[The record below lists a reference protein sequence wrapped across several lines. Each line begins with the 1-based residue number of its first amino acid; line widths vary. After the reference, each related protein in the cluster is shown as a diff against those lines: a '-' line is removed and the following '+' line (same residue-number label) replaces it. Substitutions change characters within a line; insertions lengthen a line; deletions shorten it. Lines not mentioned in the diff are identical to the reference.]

1 MESQTGASYTKRSHS
16 GESMTVMTPA
26 AHAKPVPKHD
36 HLWVLAVVAAAV
48 LAEVWASWV
57 GIGAMSGFP
66 RIDDVPTDWVL
77 AVAVEA
83 YWGYALFAWLAA
95 APGPRSRT
103 MAMWSCAVVFALS
116 LVSQVSYHELTAP
129 AGATPGRRFVIGF
142 ASALPVVILG
152 LIAILVH
159 LRHVDR
165 AEAAEAA
172 ERERMVTAE
181 AERIAAEAAERAQA
195 EAAAADDRTALRAEL
210 DAARAAQENAQ
221 ADLQTARA
229 ELSRMA
235 AKTETL
241 TRKLAAATKPKRAP
255 VSDSRTSKSTPE
267 NAQAEDLSTELRALK
282 AFDEHPELRAPRMG
296 GELARELGVS
306 PATGRRLHARLT
318 AQDRSGE
325 PLTERS
331 AERPDERSGERS

>member
-1 MESQTGASYTKRSHS
+1 MDG
-16 GESMTVMTPA
+16 MTAP
-26 AHAKPVPKHD
+26 AHAKPASKHD
-36 HLWVLAVVAAAV
+36 HLWVLAVVAVAV

-142 ASALPVVILG
+142 ASALPVVILA

-159 LRHVDR
+159 LRHLDR
-165 AEAAEAA
+165 EEAAETE
-172 ERERMVTAE
+172 EREHVAAASAQREATEASELDALRAEIEATQKALATAQSERADAQRTAQE
-181 AERIAAEAAERAQA
+181 ATAKAEVMERKLAVARARSARTEKGANAPRSKRADPRATEVPNDVDAQA
-195 EAAAADDRTALRAEL
+195 EALSILANEPGISGAKLGPRVGMSARWGQLFLKGLATTGAD
-210 DAARAAQENAQ
+210 
-221 ADLQTARA
+221 
-229 ELSRMA
+229 
-235 AKTETL
+235 
-241 TRKLAAATKPKRAP
+241 
-255 VSDSRTSKSTPE
+255 PE
-267 NAQAEDLSTELRALK
+267 
-282 AFDEHPELRAPRMG
+282 G
-296 GELARELGVS
+296 GES
-306 PATGRRLHARLT
+306 
-318 AQDRSGE
+318 
-325 PLTERS
+325 
-331 AERPDERSGERS
+331 

>member
-1 MESQTGASYTKRSHS
+1 MSQMGVSYPERVGSGAT
-16 GESMTVMTPA
+16 MAVMTPA

-172 ERERMVTAE
+172 ERER
-181 AERIAAEAAERAQA
+181 AAAASAQREAAEVS
-195 EAAAADDRTALRAEL
+195 ELDALRAEF
-210 DAARAAQENAQ
+210 ATAQEALETAQ
-221 ADLQTARA
+221 AERVEA
-229 ELSRMA
+229 E
-235 AKTETL
+235 AKTAEVLAKVEVL
-241 TRKLAAATKPKRAP
+241 TRKLA
-255 VSDSRTSKSTPE
+255 RTSGQKQTRKSSPKTAASTQNKTAASTPE
-267 NAQAEDLSTELRALK
+267 VQVPEDVDTQAAALEILAGEPGISGSEL
-282 AFDEHPELRAPRMG
+282 
-296 GELARELGVS
+296 
-306 PATGRRLHARLT
+306 GRRLGKSERYGCMLKNQLT
-318 AQDRSGE
+318 GSIAGPDSGG
-325 PLTERS
+325 
-331 AERPDERSGERS
+331 A